1 MRIFRLLTLLLG
13 CVFCVVSCKVH
24 QEEAPVSSTSPALP
38 APAMKRMSDLRY
50 GLEIQNHQ
58 IEYDAIQR
66 NQFLSD
72 ILSSHEVDM
81 GTIDRLA
88 RQSVEVFDV
97 RKMKAGNSY
106 AIIKPKEDSSKV
118 DYFVYEI
125 NKADYVVFDL
135 TDGLSI
141 YEGQKRITT
150 EEREASGIIYSS
162 LYMTI
167 QENELDL
174 NLSGMLS
181 DIFAWSLDFF
191 HTQKG
196 DYFKVVYDEQFVEGE
211 SIGISAIKAAQFH
224 HADRDHFAFSFAQ
237 DGRPNYFDEDGNSL
251 RKEFLKAPL
260 NYSRISSGF
269 SYKRFHPILKR
280 YRPHLGVDYAAPR
293 GTPIHAIGDGEVIA
307 ARYSKG
313 NGRFVK
319 VRHNGVYTTQYLH
332 MSKFAKGI
340 KTGIYVKQ
348 GDVIGYV
355 GSTGLATGPHLCFR
369 FWKNGQQVNPRAI
382 ESPPTEP
389 VREDNIAVYQQVK
402 EQMMGR
408 LSLIPLLDPQASMA
422 MGTDLNTDESNGS

>member
-1 MRIFRLLTLLLG
+1 MKIFRLLTLLLG
-13 CVFCVVSCKVH
+13 CVFCVVSCKVP
-24 QEEAPVSSTSPALP
+24 QEKQVAASDTLTLP
-38 APAMKRMSDLRY
+38 IPSMKRMSDLRY
-50 GLEIQNHQ
+50 GLEVKDHEVVQ
-58 IEYDAIQR
+58 ASIQR

-72 ILSSHEVDM
+72 ILSSHNVGM
-81 GTIDRLA
+81 GMIDRLA

-97 RKMKAGNSY
+97 RKMKAGNPY
-106 AIIKPKEDSSKV
+106 AIIKQKADTSKV

-135 TDGLSI
+135 TDGLTI
-141 YEGQKRITT
+141 YEGQKTVTT

-167 QENELDL
+167 QENDLDL

-196 DYFKVVYDEQFVEGE
+196 DYFKVIYDEQFVEGE

-224 HADRDHFAFSFAQ
+224 HADRDHYAVNFAQ
-237 DGRPNYFDEDGNSL
+237 DGRPDFFDEEGNSL

-260 NYSRISSGF
+260 SYSRISSGF
-269 SYKRFHPILKR
+269 SYRRFHPILKR

-307 ARYSKG
+307 ASYSRG

-340 KTGIYVKQ
+340 KTGKSVKQ

-369 FWKNGQQVNPRAI
+369 FWKNGQQVNPRTI

-389 VREDNIAVYQQVK
+389 VREDNLVAYKQVSDK
-402 EQMMGR
+402 MLGR
-408 LSLIPLLDPQASMA
+408 LSQIPLEKREAPIAS
-422 MGTDLNTDESNGS
+422 N